1 MDSINKNEIYYQ
13 ASVCVLNKLLQQAF
27 ISEEEYKKIDA
38 LNIEKWKP
46 LIASI

>member
-1 MDSINKNEIYYQ
+1 MNNTNKNQIYYQ
-13 ASVCVLNKLLQQAF
+13 AAVSMLNKLLQQGLITA
-27 ISEEEYKKIDA
+27 EEYKKIDA

>member
-1 MDSINKNEIYYQ
+1 MDSMNMNEIYYQ
-13 ASVCVLNKLLQQAF
+13 ASVSMLNKLLQQGL
-27 ISEEEYKKIDA
+27 ITEEEYKKIDT